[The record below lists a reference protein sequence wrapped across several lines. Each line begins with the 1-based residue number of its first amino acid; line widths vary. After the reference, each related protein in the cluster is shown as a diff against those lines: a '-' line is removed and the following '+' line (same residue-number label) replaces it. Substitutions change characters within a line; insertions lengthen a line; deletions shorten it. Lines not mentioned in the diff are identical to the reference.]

1 MLSTKL
7 LDMQPLSYTVQDAAK
22 AIGICRSNLWK
33 IIAADEIATFRVG
46 KRRLIRADE
55 LQAFLDR
62 KTAQSAMS

>member
-1 MLSTKL
+1 
-7 LDMQPLSYTVQDAAK
+7 
-22 AIGICRSNLWK
+22 LWK